1 MINSDLKQLVD
12 KIDYIFYVKEKSA
25 NNAVIWANQFTLGL
39 VGVGD
44 GGIAE
49 LNEKLKLKDK
59 ASFAWAFLFENDI
72 AITEAVSRLYYLETP
87 DVIKRQRTFFLT
99 KIPDTANNALI
110 CFGNE
115 ITDSLTSINR
125 VDFFRLL
132 LNSTNDALVLT
143 EVDYPFRILYA
154 NQGFLKLTG
163 YKRLEEVLG
172 KSPTELVGKSEK
184 DAETRKQFNE
194 NLQRNKSASAVFE
207 NYKRGDRQ
215 FPYKNSIRVIP
226 LYEGGQDHALQ
237 YFLGIQEDVT
247 AQQTLKASNLFEQN
261 KLRAIFNTTES
272 FLWLLDAKG
281 QIVELN
287 KTAKLQSRGLADEN
301 LLKRNFVDGR
311 WWQVNDEVKQKVDDA
326 LTDVI
331 RRRRDAHLQ
340 LELLMANDDVII
352 VSAFFRAI
360 REVETGNLQFIVVEA
375 HDVTELENQK
385 RRAVDLVKTNKNT
398 NLTASQIDNYV
409 HGDVEGTRE
418 DLIRL
423 TKTETVLNSQV
434 IPQLNQLTEVVL
446 DPKEGLAIMA
456 VSNAR
461 ALSSIKDDM
470 ADLNQMKE
478 FANLGLSMLGWM
490 KRPFFKWVVLIL
502 LGSMGLNSIKAI
514 NEFVNYRLDPNSNL
528 PIRSVDP

>member
-25 NNAVIWANQFTLGL
+25 NNTVIWANQFTLEL
-39 VGVGD
+39 VGVEVV
-44 GGIAE
+44 AE
-49 LNEKLKLKDK
+49 LNEKLKSKTLGYN
-59 ASFAWAFLFENDI
+59 FLFENDVS
-72 AITEAVSRLYYLETP
+72 ITEQVSRLYYANASASSSSDLT
-87 DVIKRQRTFFLT
+87 KRQKTFFLT
-99 KIPDTANNALI
+99 KIPDTANNTLV
-110 CFGNE
+110 CFGSE

-154 NQGFLKLTG
+154 NQGYLKLTG

-194 NLQRNKSASAVFE
+194 NLQRNKSAHAVFE
-207 NYKRGDRQ
+207 NYKRGDRK
-215 FPYKNSIRVIP
+215 FPYKNSVRVIP
-226 LYEGGQDHALQ
+226 LYDGGQDHNLQ
-237 YFLGIQEDVT
+237 YFLSIQEDVT
-247 AQQTLKASNLFEQN
+247 DQQELKALNLFEQN

-311 WWQVNDEVKQKVDDA
+311 WWQVNDETKQKVDDA

-331 RRRRDAHLQ
+331 RRRKDVHLQ

-385 RRAVDLVKTNKNT
+385 RRAVDLVKTNKNA
-398 NLTASQIDNYV
+398 NLTESQIDNYV
-409 HGDVEGTRE
+409 TGDLEGTRE

-434 IPQLNQLTEVVL
+434 IPQLNQLTQVVL
-446 DPKEGLAIMA
+446 DPKEGLAVMA

-478 FANLGLSMLGWM
+478 FAILGMGLIGWM
-490 KRPFFKWVVLIL
+490 KKPFFKWVILIL
-502 LGSMGLNSIKAI
+502 LGSMGFSSVKFLASSISDFVDYQI
-514 NEFVNYRLDPNSNL
+514 NQSQQQQNP
-528 PIRSVDP
+528 